1 MRQSGSV
8 SPPPSGARVLSR
20 GARTGRCVRYLSHTL
35 YVRHLSH
42 ALYLRYRAYV
52 RGWLVDGL
60 PPCSSRT
67 PTLWRTSVLS
77 SQHITIVDGGRL
89 LAEADVNAGP
99 ELVWAQLR
107 AEAGHLPPGTR
118 TRLVDAVLDLS
129 DVEPG

>member
-1 MRQSGSV
+1 MRQSGRV

-20 GARTGRCVRYLSHTL
+20 GARTGRCVRY
-35 YVRHLSH
+35 LSH

-67 PTLWRTSVLS
+67 PTLWRTIVLS

-99 ELVWAQLR
+99 ELVQAHLR
-107 AEAGHLPPGTR
+107 A
-118 TRLVDAVLDLS
+118 
-129 DVEPG
+129 